1 MQSLYRAL
9 RRGNAVAYFVSQL
22 QGVKILYKKGSK
34 VREWC
39 YALQHN
45 VTPAFLAKYAQNN

>member
-9 RRGNAVAYFVSQL
+9 RRRNAVAYFVSPL
-22 QGVKILYKKGSK
+22 QGVKILYKKESK
-34 VREWC
+34 VREWR

-45 VTPAFLAKYAQNN
+45 VTSAFLARYAQNN